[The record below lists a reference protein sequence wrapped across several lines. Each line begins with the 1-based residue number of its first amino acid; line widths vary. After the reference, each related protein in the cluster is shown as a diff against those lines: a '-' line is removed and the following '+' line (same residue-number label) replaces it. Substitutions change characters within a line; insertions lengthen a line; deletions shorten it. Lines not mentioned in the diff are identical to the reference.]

1 MFRVVNIVFSK
12 FIQYNNPDDVKGVAS
27 IMKLVYCDE
36 SCHLPN
42 DHEKF
47 MVLGAMACDE
57 KNKNRINKAIREIK
71 VRHGFSSY
79 YEIKWTKVSQS
90 KLDFYYDLID
100 FYLSEEALQFRAVIA
115 SKSNLNHNKYNHGSH
130 DDWYYKMYYL
140 LLKPILGGEG
150 EYLIYLDVKDTIG
163 SKKVTTLKKI
173 LNKNRQAAVVEDIR
187 LVDSTA
193 IDLLQLADLF
203 IGAIGYKNRNCHSQ
217 PNSSNA
223 KQSLIDYLSKKTDL
237 SLVNSTGLF
246 HSKFNLF
253 RWDGRS
259 DE

>member
-1 MFRVVNIVFSK
+1 
-12 FIQYNNPDDVKGVAS
+12 
-27 IMKLVYCDE
+27 MKLVYCDE

-47 MVLGAMACDE
+47 MVLGAMVCDE
-57 KNKNRINKAIREIK
+57 ENKNRINSKIREIK
-71 VRHGFSSY
+71 IKHGFSSY
-79 YEIKWTKVSQS
+79 YEVKWTKVSES
-90 KLDFYYDLID
+90 KLAFYYDLID
-100 FYLSEEALQFRAVIA
+100 YYLSEDALQFRAVIA
-115 SKSNLNHNKYNHGSH
+115 SKSNLNHAKYNQGSH

-150 EYLIYLDVKDTIG
+150 EYLIYLDVKDTVG
-163 SKKVTTLKKI
+163 SKKVATLKKI
-173 LNKNRQAAVVEDIR
+173 LNKNRQAAIVKDIR

-203 IGAIGYKNRNCHSQ
+203 IGAIGYKNRKCDVQ
-217 PNSSNA
+217 TNSSFA
-223 KQSLIDYLSKKTDL
+223 KRSLMEYLSEKTDL

-259 DE
+259 DD